1 MHAES
6 GFDSLVHAILNLRS
20 LPPPTRDAWRAL
32 FEHYVFGSEAE
43 AVSHIPPHRHGVLGR
58 LSPADREKVKEYLA
72 GRLKR

>member
-6 GFDSLVHAILNLRS
+6 GFDSLVHAVLNLRS
-20 LPPPTRDAWRAL
+20 LPPPTRNAWRAL
-32 FEHYVFGSEAE
+32 FEHYVFGSAGR
-43 AVSHIPPHRHGVLGR
+43 SGFPHPPHKHGVLGR